1 MIMTQKGKMT
11 GHMIYMIKVCFAH
24 PLQIISI
31 LIFID
36 KQVYTIMSVSFVR
49 RAGGYAV
56 PVFVDQPD
64 DYYHQLLPQLNGLYL
79 PGGASAV
86 LDSGYADVA
95 YKAFRSGQ

>member
-1 MIMTQKGKMT
+1 MIMTQKGKLT

-24 PLQIISI
+24 PLRIISI

-64 DYYHQLLPQLNGLYL
+64 DYYNQLLPRLNGLYL

-95 YKAFRSGQ
+95 YKAFRSMQ